1 MSLPLRVVESS
12 ELITGRSVVIFP
24 SQSGETRQIATPL
37 RSSPSSPTS
46 PSIALILSTFPAL
59 GGKGNKGDTA
69 CRAAPLLRPPS
80 PWAFQGQL
88 LLSPVYE
95 AHSPVGARRTRVSA
109 TLHLSRTPARGGV
122 PSLVPAQAQRGG
134 VQRTQSRG
142 GAGVLALRPTLPSR
156 LGASP
161 ARCASPCRPPARTAC
176 SPKT

>member
-12 ELITGRSVVIFP
+12 ELIRGRSVVIFP

-88 LLSPVYE
+88 LLSPVRGTQ
-95 AHSPVGARRTRVSA
+95 PGRRQTDASVRNASFVQD
-109 TLHLSRTPARGGV
+109 SREGR
-122 PSLVPAQAQRGG
+122 S
-134 VQRTQSRG
+134 S
-142 GAGVLALRPTLPSR
+142 LPSPGPGPER
-156 LGASP
+156 RGPEDPKPGRRGSACAPPHFALPAWSFPGAM
-161 ARCASPCRPPARTAC
+161 R
-176 SPKT
+176 